1 MGDTLLLILNI
12 LGTLYLVYF
21 AGVIVLGLFRK
32 KREFPA
38 AAPQKRIAAVIA
50 ARNEAGVI
58 GEAVRTLL
66 AQDYPRELFDI
77 WVIPNNCTD
86 DTEDVAANAGARVL
100 RCAEPVSCKGDV
112 LRFAFG
118 HLLAMD
124 YDAFCIFDAD
134 NLVDPGFF
142 RAANDA
148 LCHGARIGQGF
159 RDSKNSRES
168 WVAGGMSVFYWFMS
182 RLFNRGRAALG
193 MSALLNGTGV
203 VLDADLIREMGWNTR
218 TLTEDLEL
226 TAQCGLRGEKIAY
239 LEKAVTYDEQPVTFG
254 VSFEQRRR
262 WFRGSMQTTLR
273 YGPKLVWRAI
283 RHHSLQALD
292 LAIFFLG
299 NIMQF
304 VCLVP
309 GAVAA
314 VQTVRFVAGLGGV
327 EVVAA
332 LAVAVASVYIAAI
345 SLGAAP
351 ASTRTTPATI
361 SATRTSP
368 TSAETSTARR
378 YTWAFTPT
386 TARNTAGVGRRA
398 PLPIPS
404 RRKPKPLPPS
414 SARKWR
420 QGKRRNAPPTR
431 NACVPARRLWACT
444 SATST
449 IRRSGREESP
459 TLSGAT
465 WTAS

>member
-32 KREFPA
+32 NRGFPA

-112 LRFAFG
+112 LRFAFK

-203 VLDADLIREMGWNTR
+203 VLDAGLIREMGWNTR

-239 LEKAVTYDEQPVTFG
+239 LEKAITYDEQPVAFG

-273 YGPKLVWRAI
+273 YWPKLIWRAI

-332 LAVAVASVYIAAI
+332 LAVAVAIVYIAAI
-345 SLGAAP
+345 SLGAALICHLAGKKPGREMPGVLGFWLIALTWFP
-351 ASTRTTPATI
+351 ANLSALIVPPRWRAIPHTSRATL
-361 SATRTSP
+361 ADVAP
-368 TSAETSTARR
+368 
-378 YTWAFTPT
+378 
-386 TARNTAGVGRRA
+386 GRRA
-398 PLPIPS
+398 
-404 RRKPKPLPPS
+404 K
-414 SARKWR
+414 
-420 QGKRRNAPPTR
+420 
-431 NACVPARRLWACT
+431 
-444 SATST
+444 
-449 IRRSGREESP
+449 GR
-459 TLSGAT
+459 TLSEDI
-465 WTAS
+465 S

>member
-1 MGDTLLLILNI
+1 MGDKLLLILNI

-32 KREFPA
+32 NREFPA

-112 LRFAFG
+112 LRFAFR

-134 NLVDPGFF
+134 NLVNPGFF

-159 RDSKNSRES
+159 RDSKNSCES

-182 RLFNRGRAALG
+182 RLFNRGPRGAGHVGHPQRHRRGARRRPHPRDGLEHAHAHG
-193 MSALLNGTGV
+193 RSGTV
-203 VLDADLIREMGWNTR
+203 RPVRPARREDR
-218 TLTEDLEL
+218 LPRE
-226 TAQCGLRGEKIAY
+226 AI
-239 LEKAVTYDEQPVTFG
+239 TYDEQPVTFG

-273 YGPKLVWRAI
+273 YWPKLVWRAI
-283 RHHSLQALD
+283 RHRSLQALD

-309 GAVAA
+309 GAAAA
-314 VQTVRFVAGLGGV
+314 VKTC
-327 EVVAA
+327 
-332 LAVAVASVYIAAI
+332 ASWPVWA
-345 SLGAAP
+345 
-351 ASTRTTPATI
+351 
-361 SATRTSP
+361 
-368 TSAETSTARR
+368 ARR
-378 YTWAFTPT
+378 S
-386 TARNTAGVGRRA
+386 
-398 PLPIPS
+398 S
-404 RRKPKPLPPS
+404 RRWRWRWPSSTLPPS
-414 SARKWR
+414 AL
-420 QGKRRNAPPTR
+420 
-431 NACVPARRLWACT
+431 ARR
-444 SATST
+444 
-449 IRRSGREESP
+449 
-459 TLSGAT
+459 
-465 WTAS
+465 

>member
-1 MGDTLLLILNI
+1 MGENLLLILNI
-12 LGTLYLVYF
+12 LGTLYIAYF
-21 AGVIVLGLFRK
+21 AGVIVLGAFRK
-32 KREFPA
+32 RRDFA
-38 AAPQKRIAAVIA
+38 AAPPRKRIAAVIA

-66 AQDYPRELFDI
+66 KQDYPRELFDV
-77 WVIPNNCTD
+77 WVVPNNCTD
-86 DTEDVAANAGARVL
+86 ATEEIAAAAGARIL
-100 RCAEPVSCKGDV
+100 RCTDPVSCKGDV
-112 LRFAFG
+112 LRFAFK

-142 RAANDA
+142 QAANDA
-148 LCHGARIGQGF
+148 LCAGARIGQGF

-203 VLDADLIREMGWNTR
+203 VLDAGLIREMGWNTR

-239 LEKAVTYDEQPVTFG
+239 LEKAITYDEQPVTFG

-283 RHHSLQALD
+283 RHRSLQALD

-332 LAVAVASVYIAAI
+332 LAVAVAIVYIAAI
-345 SLGAAP
+345 SLGAALICHLAGKKPGREMPGVLGFWLIALTWFP
-351 ASTRTTPATI
+351 ANLSALIVPPRWRAIPHTSRATL
-361 SATRTSP
+361 ADVAP
-368 TSAETSTARR
+368 
-378 YTWAFTPT
+378 
-386 TARNTAGVGRRA
+386 GRRA
-398 PLPIPS
+398 
-404 RRKPKPLPPS
+404 K
-414 SARKWR
+414 
-420 QGKRRNAPPTR
+420 
-431 NACVPARRLWACT
+431 
-444 SATST
+444 
-449 IRRSGREESP
+449 GRA
-459 TLSGAT
+459 LSEDI
-465 WTAS
+465 S

>member
-1 MGDTLLLILNI
+1 MGDKLLLILNI

-32 KREFPA
+32 NREFPA

-86 DTEDVAANAGARVL
+86 DTEDVAADAGARVL

-112 LRFAFG
+112 LRFAFR

-203 VLDADLIREMGWNTR
+203 VLDAGLIREMGWNTR
-218 TLTEDLEL
+218 TPHGRPGTD
-226 TAQCGLRGEKIAY
+226 G
-239 LEKAVTYDEQPVTFG
+239 PV
-254 VSFEQRRR
+254 R
-262 WFRGSMQTTLR
+262 
-273 YGPKLVWRAI
+273 
-283 RHHSLQALD
+283 
-292 LAIFFLG
+292 
-299 NIMQF
+299 
-304 VCLVP
+304 
-309 GAVAA
+309 
-314 VQTVRFVAGLGGV
+314 
-327 EVVAA
+327 
-332 LAVAVASVYIAAI
+332 
-345 SLGAAP
+345 
-351 ASTRTTPATI
+351 
-361 SATRTSP
+361 
-368 TSAETSTARR
+368 
-378 YTWAFTPT
+378 
-386 TARNTAGVGRRA
+386 
-398 PLPIPS
+398 
-404 RRKPKPLPPS
+404 
-414 SARKWR
+414 
-420 QGKRRNAPPTR
+420 
-431 NACVPARRLWACT
+431 PARRED
-444 SATST
+444 
-449 IRRSGREESP
+449 R
-459 TLSGAT
+459 LS
-465 WTAS
+465 